1 MTVFPHPLYRRIV
14 LEPAYADA
22 SAYLFAPMLA
32 AHRAHVRMLA
42 RQGILSAPCAEAILA
57 AVAQVEAEGMAALAY
72 RPGVE
77 DLFFAVEGRI
87 IALAGAE
94 CGGNLQLARSRNDLG
109 AALGRLALREQQT
122 LLLAALTGLRQAVL
136 RQARAHLDTLM
147 AGHTH
152 TQPAQ
157 PTTLGH
163 YWLGV
168 ASALARDDARLR
180 VAQAVT
186 NCSPL
191 GAAAFTTTG
200 FPIDRDMLARELG
213 FDSLLVN
220 AHDAIGAA
228 DHYLQTASSLMI
240 LASNLTRVCH
250 DLLILATQEVGGLT
264 VDDSFIQIS
273 SIMPQKRNP
282 VVLEHLRA
290 RLANVYGGGLTLFAQ
305 AHNVP
310 YGDTQDIE
318 DEMLA
323 PLFHLCSV
331 ADDCLTLLTAVVDTL
346 VVHRER
352 LAARAADGFTTATEL
367 ADSLVRDKGL
377 PFRTAHQI
385 VSRVVRRAIADGIQ
399 PQAVTASLVEEA
411 ARELGIPPLDLDDA
425 WVRQALD
432 PAHFV
437 AIRNIP
443 GGPGPRAASA
453 LLDALET
460 ELRAQTPNIPTSQN
474 DP

>member
-1 MTVFPHPLYRRIV
+1 MTAFPHPLYRQIV

-32 AHRAHVRMLA
+32 AHRAHIHMLTQ
-42 RQGILSAPCAEAILA
+42 QGILSAACADAILA
-57 AVAQVEAEGMAALAY
+57 AIAQIEAEGVAALVY
-72 RPGVE
+72 RPGIE
-77 DLFFAVEGRI
+77 DIFFAVEGRI
-87 IALAGAE
+87 IALAGPD

-109 AALGRLALREQQT
+109 AALGRLALREQQQAIRAD
-122 LLLAALTGLRQAVL
+122 LRGLRGGIL
-136 RQARAHLDTLM
+136 HQARGHLDTLM
-147 AGHTH
+147 PGHTH

-157 PTTLGH
+157 PTTFAH
-163 YWLGV
+163 YLLGV
-168 ASALARDDARLR
+168 AAALARDDDRL
-180 VAQAVT
+180 AAAYAAT
-186 NCSPL
+186 NRSPL

-200 FPIDRDMLARELG
+200 FPIDRDSVARELG
-213 FDSLLVN
+213 FGGLIVN

-250 DLLILATQEVGGLT
+250 DLLILATQEVGGIT

-290 RLANVYGGGLTLFAQ
+290 RLANVYGGGLTLFVQ

-323 PLFHLCSV
+323 PLFRLCGV
-331 ADDCLTLLTAVVDTL
+331 TRECLALLTAVMDTL

-352 LAARAADGFTTATEL
+352 LAAQAAAGFTTATEL

-377 PFRTAHQI
+377 PFRTAHHI
-385 VSRVVRRAIADGIQ
+385 VSRVVRH
-399 PQAVTASLVEEA
+399 AVTHAIPPEAMTAAMVEDA
-411 ARELGIPPLDLDDA
+411 AQQVVGHPLGIDDA
-425 WVRQALD
+425 WLRETLD

-443 GGPGPRAASA
+443 GGPGHYAAAA
-453 LLDALET
+453 LLNSLEAELDAPA
-460 ELRAQTPNIPTSQN
+460 RGHP
-474 DP
+474 

>member
-1 MTVFPHPLYRRIV
+1 MTTFPHPLYRQTV
-14 LEPAYADA
+14 LEPAYAEA
-22 SAYLFAPMLA
+22 AAYLFTPMLA
-32 AHRAHVRMLA
+32 AHRAHVHMLA
-42 RQGILSAPCAEAILA
+42 QQGILSATCADAILA
-57 AVAQVEAEGMAALAY
+57 AVDQVEAEGLAGLAY

-87 IALAGAE
+87 IALAGAD

-109 AALGRLALREQQT
+109 AALGRLALREQQSAI
-122 LLLAALTGLRQAVL
+122 LADLVGLRQVVL

-168 ASALARDDARLR
+168 ASALARDDGRLR
-180 VAQAVT
+180 AAQAIT
-186 NCSPL
+186 NRSPL

-213 FDSLLVN
+213 FDGLLVN

-290 RLANVYGGGLTLFAQ
+290 RLANVYGGGLTLFVQ
-305 AHNVP
+305 CHNVP

-318 DEMLA
+318 DELLA
-323 PLFHLCSV
+323 PLFGLCAV
-331 ADDCLTLLTAVVDTL
+331 MRQCLTLMTAVIDTL
-346 VVHRER
+346 IVHRER
-352 LAARAADGFTTATEL
+352 LAARAGAGFTTATEL
-367 ADSLVRDKGL
+367 ADRLVRDQGL
-377 PFRTAHQI
+377 PFRTAHH
-385 VSRVVRRAIADGIQ
+385 VASRVVRGAIAAGI
-399 PQAVTASLVEEA
+399 PPEAVTAAIVNET
-411 ARELGIPPLDLDDA
+411 ARELGLPPLGIDDA
-425 WVRQALD
+425 WVHQALD

-437 AIRNIP
+437 AIRNVP

-453 LLDALET
+453 LLDALEA
-460 ELRAQTPNIPTSQN
+460 ELADGDLT
-474 DP
+474 